1 MTVKFKHSLDRA
13 ESTPRCGYMGQS
25 YYELL
30 TAIKTDQWKSPV
42 IHTQHLHWL
51 FFHSLWVLRCIPM
64 PFC

>member
-42 IHTQHLHWL
+42 IHTQHLH
-51 FFHSLWVLRCIPM
+51 
-64 PFC
+64 

>member
-30 TAIKTDQWKSPV
+30 TAIKTDQWIPPFNTHPV
-42 IHTQHLHWL
+42 STLIIFS
-51 FFHSLWVLRCIPM
+51 FFMSFKVHPNAFS
-64 PFC
+64 